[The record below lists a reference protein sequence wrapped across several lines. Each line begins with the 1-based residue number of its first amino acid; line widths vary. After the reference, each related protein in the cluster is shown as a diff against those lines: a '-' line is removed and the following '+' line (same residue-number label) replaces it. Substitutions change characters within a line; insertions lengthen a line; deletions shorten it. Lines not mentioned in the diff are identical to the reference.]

1 MPLALDP
8 STKHCRT
15 SRSERYIKTVEWNLQ
30 ALAQSLNIGFLAS
43 PAIEESLGTRFRRQS
58 PPFLNL
64 PGGKIVRY
72 DFLGRDIRS
81 AEFQID
87 PDFASL
93 TERED
98 RQAMRVREIEANRL
112 VRSLQAQF
120 GSSESPIA
128 ER

>member
-8 STKHCRT
+8 STKHRRT

-30 ALAQSLNIGFLAS
+30 TLAQSLNIGFLAS
-43 PAIEESLGTRFRRQS
+43 PAIEEPLSTRFRRQI

-72 DFLGRDIRS
+72 DLLGRHVRS

-93 TERED
+93 TESED
-98 RQAMRVREIEANRL
+98 RKAMGMREAEANRL
-112 VRSLQAQF
+112 IRSLQA
-120 GSSESPIA
+120 
-128 ER
+128 